1 MAAARDAGLILP
13 ARGWG
18 VIAVGRG
25 AGSPEAALFDRYA
38 ARLRPR
44 LALSELADAR
54 GSPAEIRR
62 REAERILAALA
73 PATLL
78 VALDLGGAAP
88 DSEGLARLLR
98 RWAEAGRPLAFAI
111 GGAEGLDQA
120 VLARAEAKLA
130 LSRLT
135 LPHLLARALLAE
147 ALFRAQSIGGGHPYH
162 RGWRPPSSG

>member
-1 MAAARDAGLILP
+1 ML
-13 ARGWG
+13 
-18 VIAVGRG
+18 AVGR
-25 AGSPEAALFDRYA
+25 AGTAPEAALFERYA

-44 LALSELADAR
+44 LALTEIAEAR

-62 REAERILAALA
+62 REGARMLEAIT

-78 VALDLGGAAP
+78 VALDLGGSAP
-88 DSEGLARLLR
+88 SSEELAGLLAR
-98 RWAEAGRPLAFAI
+98 WAGAGRPIAFAI

-120 VLARAEAKLA
+120 VLARADTRLA

-147 ALFRAQSIGGGHPYH
+147 ALFRAQSIGAGHPYH
-162 RGWRPPSSG
+162 RGWRPGQAG